1 MPVMDEL
8 KIDLSDFKRVITEMV
23 DNLENDI
30 RYQLFPKEKKLIE
43 ELIDKIFHC
52 NDFEDKLYNIVK
64 DNYKLKSKSRKE
76 LVDELLKHIKVDL

>member
-1 MPVMDEL
+1 MDDL
-8 KIDLSDFKRVITEMV
+8 KVDFSDFKRIITEMT
-23 DNLENDI
+23 DKLEHDI

-43 ELIDKIFHC
+43 ELINNIFRC

-64 DNYKLKSKSRKE
+64 DNYKLKGKSRKE